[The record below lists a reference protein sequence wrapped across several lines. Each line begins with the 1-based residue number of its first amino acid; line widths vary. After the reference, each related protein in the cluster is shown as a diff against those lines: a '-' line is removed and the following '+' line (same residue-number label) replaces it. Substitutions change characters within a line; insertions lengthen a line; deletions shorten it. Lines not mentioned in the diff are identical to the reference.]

1 MYHFLPV
8 GSEILERNIPSWNN
22 WNMTHDEMEVSF
34 VAYFT
39 EDTGRPSGP
48 RLLSFAEVPRKEK

>member
-1 MYHFLPV
+1 MYCFLPV

-22 WNMTHDEMEVSF
+22 WNMTHDEKEESF

-48 RLLSFAEVPRKEK
+48 RLSGS